1 MPTTKG
7 PAQSL
12 NEQNKL
18 VFIEN
23 DKPMTTSRLIAKT
36 FGKNHQHVLRD
47 IKNLECSEQF
57 SLSNFG
63 QSTYT
68 NERGKLLPEFH
79 VTKNGFT
86 ILAFGYTGEKAMQF
100 KENYIERFDQME
112 ASLKTGIQFLKATE
126 PPFAGLTYMF
136 YAGAKYFVYIEVVKA
151 IGFSTTSGAV
161 KSRKKRMPNMFT
173 KLFGRVLIAEAF
185 AHHLHS
191 QKALIEAENKLR
203 QMELPFEETEGGV
216 A

>member
-1 MPTTKG
+1 MTATKS
-7 PAQSL
+7 AAHTV

-36 FGKNHQHVLRD
+36 FGKNHKEVLRD
-47 IKNLECSEQF
+47 IKNL
-57 SLSNFG
+57 G
-63 QSTYT
+63 
-68 NERGKLLPEFH
+68 LPEDFNQRNFALVDYKDAKGELRPEYH
-79 VTKNGFT
+79 ITKDGFAL
-86 ILAFGYTGEKAMQF
+86 LAFGYTGEKAMQF
-100 KENYIERFDQME
+100 KISYIERFNEME
-112 ASLKTGIQFLKATE
+112 ATLKTGVQFLKETE
-126 PPFAGLTYMF
+126 PPFAGLTYLY
-136 YAGAKYFVYIEVVKA
+136 YAGEKLFVYIEVVKA

-161 KSRKKRMPNMFT
+161 SSRKKRMPNMFT

-203 QMELPFEETEGGV
+203 QMELPFDEKEGG
-216 A
+216 AI